1 MPGTGFNKMQ
11 QMNSSLRKLLPHLLA
26 YFIFLAIA
34 FIRFA
39 PVVFEGKQLS
49 QSDNIQALGMQTEAR
64 AVHDQTGEWP
74 LWTNATFA
82 GMPAYQIIYP
92 TGSLIKPVFT
102 AILWG
107 NGMAPPHTALLL
119 LMGGMYL
126 LLVVMRVDWR
136 LAIVGALGFGLAAN
150 HMALF
155 EAGHSTKL
163 IATAYMGPVLAGII
177 LTYRGKWWLGGG
189 LTALFTGLQIY
200 ANHVQITYYFFLTL
214 TVFGVVYLVDA
225 LRKKTLNQ
233 FLKASAIVVAAVLI
247 GAATNTGRLLTTQ
260 EYAAETIRG
269 KSELTQKSKSSGSSA
284 EEGGGLS
291 KDYAFG
297 WSYGVMETWSFLIPN
312 FVGGSSSESFA
323 SDPSSKTIQA
333 LRQMQ
338 SVDEATKLAQQTT
351 HYWGDQPFTG
361 GPVYMGAALLLL
373 FFLGMFFL
381 FRKNKPLFW
390 FSAISV
396 LLSIMLAWGKNFSV
410 LNYLLF
416 DYFPL
421 FNKFRAVTMALGI
434 TNFYLVFVGM
444 LGLHHLFSSDTEAG
458 LKKKGVLNAGIF
470 TSGLV
475 VLGLLLSFMLDYQK
489 TGENFPAQV
498 AAAVAEDRAA
508 LLRADALRSL
518 LFVALA
524 FGALWF
530 YALGKMKSLVTII
543 VVGAISVI
551 DIWGIGARFISSDD
565 FIDSTQKRSITAPTA
580 ADEQIKSD
588 PDPYYRVAD
597 FRRNPFANA
606 ITSYHHKSMGGYHAA
621 KLMRYQEMIER
632 YLGDPG
638 TYRNI
643 YGMFNCK
650 YFITQND
657 QILPNENALG
667 NAWFVREIQTV
678 ANGDEEIDA
687 LAGLNPATTAVVQKA
702 IADEHLANFQM
713 NFDSNATI
721 KLTHYH
727 PDTMIYNYNASA
739 DQLAVFSEVYYP
751 PSKGW
756 SLYIDGTKGADIFKV
771 NFALRAA
778 VLPAGQHEV
787 KMIFEPSTYYNGEMV
802 SLIASIAAILLAAF
816 GIYWFTKNY
825 EFPQADNLPKETA
838 QSPAKKAGRKA
849 GRKK

>member
-1 MPGTGFNKMQ
+1 M
-11 QMNSSLRKLLPHLLA
+11 
-26 YFIFLAIA
+26 
-34 FIRFA
+34 
-39 PVVFEGKQLS
+39 
-49 QSDNIQALGMQTEAR
+49 GMQAEMR
-64 AVHDQTGEWP
+64 AIHDQTGEWP
-74 LWTNATFA
+74 IWTNSMFA
-82 GMPAYQIIYP
+82 GMPGYQILYH
-92 TGSLIKPVFT
+92 TSSLIKPVFK
-102 AILWG
+102 ALLLG
-107 NGMAPPHTALLL
+107 NGMAPPHTGLLL
-119 LMGGMYL
+119 LMAGMYL

-163 IATAYMGPVLAGII
+163 IATAYMGPILAGIL

-214 TVFGVVYLVDA
+214 AIFGVVYLIDA
-225 LRKKTLNQ
+225 IRKNTLNK
-233 FLKASAIVVAAVLI
+233 FIKASAIVVIAVLI

-269 KSELTQKSKSSGSSA
+269 KSELTQKSGSSGSSA

-297 WSYGVMETWSFLIPN
+297 WSYGILETWNLLIPN
-312 FVGGSSSESFA
+312 FAGGSSSESFA

-338 SVDEATKLAQQTT
+338 SVEQATSLAQQTT

-361 GPVYMGAALLLL
+361 GPVYMGAALILL
-373 FFLGMFFL
+373 FFLGMYFL
-381 FRKNKPLFW
+381 FHKNRPLFW

-396 LLSIMLAWGKNFSV
+396 LVTILLAWGKNFSA

-434 TNFYLVFVGM
+434 TNFYIVFVGI
-444 LGLHHLFSSDTEAG
+444 LGLHHLLSSDTNAA
-458 LKKKGVLNAGIF
+458 LKKKAVLNAGMI
-470 TSGLV
+470 TGGLV
-475 VLGLLLSFMLDYQK
+475 VLGFLLSFVLDFQK
-489 TGENFPAQV
+489 TGENFPAQL

-543 VVGAISVI
+543 AVGAIAI
-551 DIWGIGARFISSDD
+551 FDIWGVGTRFVSSDD
-565 FIDSTQKRSITAPTA
+565 FIDNTQKRSITAPTA
-580 ADEQIKSD
+580 ADLEIMKD
-588 PDPYYRVAD
+588 PDPHYRVAD

-606 ITSYHHKSMGGYHAA
+606 LTSYHHKSMGGYHAA

-638 TYRNI
+638 TYRHI

-657 QILPNENALG
+657 QVLPNEDALG

-678 ANGDEEIDA
+678 ANGDQEIAA
-687 LAGLNPATTAVVQKA
+687 LAGLDPRSTVVVQKA
-702 IADEHLANFQM
+702 IADEHLADFQM
-713 NFDSNATI
+713 NYDSAATI
-721 KLTHYH
+721 RLTHYH
-727 PDTMIYNYNASA
+727 PDTMIYTYNAAA

-756 SLYIDGTKGADIFKV
+756 SLYIDGQKSKDIFKA
-771 NFALRAA
+771 NFTLRAA

-787 KMIFEPSTYYNGEMV
+787 KMIFEPATYYNGEMV
-802 SLIASIAAILLAAF
+802 SLIASIIAILFAGF

-825 EFPQADNLPKETA
+825 EIPPAENLPKETA
-838 QSPAKKAGRKA
+838 AAPARKQSRKA
-849 GRKK
+849 GRKKR

>member
-1 MPGTGFNKMQ
+1 
-11 QMNSSLRKLLPHLLA
+11 MNSSIRKLLPHLLA
-26 YFIFLAIA
+26 YFFLLAVA

-39 PVVFEGKQLS
+39 PAVFEGKQLS

-64 AVHDQTGEWP
+64 AIHEQTGEWP
-74 LWTNATFA
+74 LWTNSMFA
-82 GMPAYQIIYP
+82 GMPVYQILYP
-92 TGSLIKPVFT
+92 TTSLIKPVFK
-102 AILWG
+102 ALLLG
-107 NGMAPPHTALLL
+107 NGMAPPHTGLLL
-119 LMGGMYL
+119 LMAGMYL

-189 LTALFTGLQIY
+189 LTALFTGLQVY

-214 TVFGVVYLVDA
+214 AVFGVVFLVDA
-225 LRKKTLNQ
+225 IRKKTLNN
-233 FLKASAIVVAAVLI
+233 FIKASAIVLLGVII
-247 GAATNTGRLLTTQ
+247 GAATSTGRLLTTK

-269 KSELTQKSKSSGSSA
+269 KSELTQKSGSSGSTA
-284 EEGGGLS
+284 AEGGGLS

-297 WSYGVMETWSFLIPN
+297 WSYGVLETWNLLIPN
-312 FVGGSSSESFA
+312 FAGGSSGESFA

-338 SVDEATKLAQQTT
+338 SVEEATSLAQQTT

-361 GPVYMGAALLLL
+361 GPVYMGAALILL

-381 FRKNKPLFW
+381 FHKNKPLFW
-390 FSAISV
+390 FSAVSV
-396 LLSIMLAWGKNFSV
+396 ALTIMLAWGKNFSA
-410 LNYLLF
+410 LNYFLF

-434 TNFYLVFVGM
+434 TNFYIVFVGI
-444 LGLHHLFSSDTEAG
+444 LGLHHLLSSGTDAD
-458 LKKKGVLNAGIF
+458 LKKKAVVNAGLI
-470 TSGLV
+470 TGGLV

-489 TGENFPAQV
+489 TGENFPAQL

-524 FGALWF
+524 FGALWL
-530 YALGKMKSLVTII
+530 YALGKLKSLVTMIT
-543 VVGAISVI
+543 VGAIAVI
-551 DIWGIGARFISSDD
+551 DIWGVGTRFINSDD
-565 FIDSTQKRSITAPTA
+565 FIDSTQKRSIVAATA
-580 ADEQIKSD
+580 ADEQIKKD
-588 PDPYYRVAD
+588 PDPHYRVAD

-606 ITSYHHKSMGGYHAA
+606 LTSYHHKSMGGYHAA
-621 KLMRYQEMIER
+621 KLMRYQELIER

-638 TYRNI
+638 TYRHI

-657 QILPNENALG
+657 QVLPNEDALG
-667 NAWFVREIQTV
+667 NAWFVRDIQTV
-678 ANGDEEIDA
+678 ANGDEEIAA
-687 LAGLNPATTAVVQKA
+687 LAGLNPRTTVVVQKP
-702 IADEHLANFQM
+702 IADEHLANFRM
-713 NFDSNATI
+713 NYDSAAAI
-721 KLTHYH
+721 RLTHYH
-727 PDTMIYNYNASA
+727 PDTMIYTYNAAA
-739 DQLAVFSEVYYP
+739 DQLAVFSEVFYP

-756 SLYIDGTKGADIFKV
+756 SLYIDGQKNGDIFKAD
-771 NFALRAA
+771 FTLRAA
-778 VLPAGQHEV
+778 VLPAGRHEV
-787 KMIFEPSTYYNGEMV
+787 KMIFEPATYYNGERV
-802 SLIASIAAILLAAF
+802 SLIASIVAILLAAF
-816 GIYWFTKNY
+816 GIYWFARNY
-825 EFPQADNLPKETA
+825 EFPPAANLPKET
-838 QSPAKKAGRKA
+838 SPAPTKKQGRKA
-849 GRKK
+849 GRRKK

>member
-1 MPGTGFNKMQ
+1 
-11 QMNSSLRKLLPHLLA
+11 MNNSLRKLLPHLLA
-26 YFIFLAIA
+26 YIILMAVA

-39 PVVFEGKQLS
+39 PAVFEGKQLQ
-49 QSDNIQALGMQTEAR
+49 QSDNIQAMGMQTEAR
-64 AVHDQTGEWP
+64 AIHQQTGEWP
-74 LWTNATFA
+74 LWTNAMFA
-82 GMPAYQIIYP
+82 GMPVYQIIYP
-92 TGSLIKPVFT
+92 STSLVQPVFK
-102 AILWG
+102 ALLWG

-119 LMGGMYL
+119 LMAGMYL

-136 LAIVGALGFGLAAN
+136 LALVGALGFGLAAN

-163 IATAYMGPVLAGII
+163 IATAYMGPILAGIL

-214 TVFGVVYLVDA
+214 IVFGLVFLVDA

-233 FLKASAIVVAAVLI
+233 FLKATAIVVLAVAI

-269 KSELTQKSKSSGSSA
+269 QSELTQKTGSSGSSA
-284 EEGGGLS
+284 SEGSGLS

-297 WSYGVMETWSFLIPN
+297 WSYGILETWNLLIPN

-338 SVDEATKLAQQTT
+338 SMEEATNLAQQTT
-351 HYWGDQPFTG
+351 HYWGNQPFTG
-361 GPVYMGAALLLL
+361 GPVYIGAVIFLL
-373 FFLGMFFL
+373 FFLGMSFL
-381 FRKNKPLFW
+381 FHKNKPLFW

-396 LLSIMLAWGKNFSV
+396 AFTIMLAWGKNFSA
-410 LNYLLF
+410 LNYFLF

-434 TNFYLVFVGM
+434 TNFYVVFVGI
-444 LGLHHLFSSDTEAG
+444 LGLHHLFSADTGAA
-458 LKKKGVLNAGIF
+458 LKKKAVKNAVLITG
-470 TSGLV
+470 
-475 VLGLLLSFMLDYQK
+475 GLLLLGFLLSFVLDYQK
-489 TGENFPAQV
+489 PGENFPDKL
-498 AAAVAEDRAA
+498 AAAVAADRAA

-524 FGALWF
+524 AGALWL
-530 YALGKMKSLVTII
+530 YVAGKMKNLLTLIAI
-543 VVGAISVI
+543 GALAVI
-551 DIWGIGARFISSDD
+551 DIWGIGLRFISNDD
-565 FIDSTQKRSITAPTA
+565 FIDSTQKRSIIAPTA
-580 ADEQIKSD
+580 ADEQIKKD
-588 PDPYYRVAD
+588 PDPHYRVGD

-606 ITSYHHKSMGGYHAA
+606 LTSYHHKSMGGYHAA

-638 TYRNI
+638 TYRHI

-657 QILPNENALG
+657 QVLPNEDALG

-678 ANGDEEIDA
+678 ANGDEEIAA
-687 LAGLNPATTAVVQKA
+687 LAGLNPATTAVVQKG

-713 NFDSNATI
+713 NYDSTATI
-721 KLTHYH
+721 RLTHYH
-727 PDTMIYNYNASA
+727 PDTMIYQYKAA
-739 DQLAVFSEVYYP
+739 TDQLTVFSEVYYP

-756 SLYIDGTKGADIFKV
+756 SLYVDGQRAPDLFKV
-771 NFALRAA
+771 DFTLRGA
-778 VLPAGQHEV
+778 VLPAGEHEV
-787 KMIFEPSTYYNGEMV
+787 KMIFEPATYYKGERV
-802 SLIASIAAILLAAF
+802 SFFASLVAILLAAF
-816 GIYWFTKNY
+816 GIYWFARNY
-825 EFPQADNLPKETA
+825 EIPPAASLPGESKSE
-838 QSPAKKAGRKA
+838 SPKKQPRKA
-849 GRKK
+849 GRRKK